1 MKTIFLREIKMFQM
15 CSLYNILTF
24 CVTQP
29 LGETCI
35 KTKKLWCLQSPP
47 PKDLQWFRPSH
58 SPLVSLTYHMAAC
71 VWAPVNTCM
80 HIVQHTSDIVCL
92 VCFKV
97 GTKGKKKA
105 ALLFGLSCLFKIYN
119 LSLSLCL
126 HTLLR
131 GPWQPAVAIA
141 TSYSG
146 YYAWMAPSVAIL
158 LGQVTTESQHFCP
171 FVRDQTDKVPVH
183 VIKVYCTQNTHFSC
197 MTVWRWDRKL
207 LLIGLSSKKTW
218 VTVSWTDNTWEEIN
232 HWGPNQSAVNLCMCL
247 NRLPILSTQLL
258 LLVRDAVNN
267 YCYYLLS

>member
-1 MKTIFLREIKMFQM
+1 MPPKSTSKRFAVVSPK
-15 CSLYNILTF
+15 
-24 CVTQP
+24 P
-29 LGETCI
+29 
-35 KTKKLWCLQSPP
+35 QSPGESYV
-47 PKDLQWFRPSH
+47 SH
-58 SPLVSLTYHMAAC
+58 GSLC
-71 VWAPVNTCM
+71 
-80 HIVQHTSDIVCL
+80 
-92 VCFKV
+92 V
-97 GTKGKKKA
+97 GTCKHMYAHSTTYIWYCVFSLFQSRYKREKKA